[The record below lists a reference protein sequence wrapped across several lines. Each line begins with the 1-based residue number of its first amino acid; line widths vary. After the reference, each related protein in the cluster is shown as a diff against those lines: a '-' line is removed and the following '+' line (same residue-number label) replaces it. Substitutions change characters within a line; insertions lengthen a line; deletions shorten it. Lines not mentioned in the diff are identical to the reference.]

1 MSSATFGGGGPINK
15 CMPFWLQG
23 LQTTNLKFP
32 PNPHLLGRED
42 GLRLKRSAATDADQR
57 VQTKGHAK
65 KRKADADTPTETK

>member
-1 MSSATFGGGGPINK
+1 MRSSDFYFVPNSVSDKLKCAKCEAALKSATS
-15 CMPFWLQG
+15 QG
-23 LQTTNLKFP
+23 
-32 PNPHLLGRED
+32 ED